1 MADTK
6 RQSPWIIKGRV
17 TMHPPRVYVYTGH
30 RKREEIVFK
39 EDDKDDG
46 APARVGIPKS
56 DLDKMIERG
65 VKAIK
70 GGWGTDALAAR
81 GGDGEEV
88 RWRRSKSARAEQN
101 TSIGREK
108 APTARLKAR
117 AFLG

>member
-1 MADTK
+1 
-6 RQSPWIIKGRV
+6 
-17 TMHPPRVYVYTGH
+17 MHPPRVYVYTGH

-46 APARVGIPKS
+46 APARVGMPKS

-81 GGDGEEV
+81 GF
-88 RWRRSKSARAEQN
+88 KSHHIARVLREAG
-101 TSIGREK
+101 IGK
-108 APTARLKAR
+108 K
-117 AFLG
+117 